1 LATARLPARRFSSV
15 SNGLSETD
23 DFRII
28 ETGSISKNAIV
39 INGLPDVGLVG
50 LLAASHIISSQKLEE
65 VGSIESDSLPPMI
78 VLHRGL
84 PKSPIRI
91 FAGGSLVVIISETAI
106 PAPLL
111 RPLANSL
118 VDWALARGVKMI
130 LSLGGMAVANR
141 QDIDTPK
148 VFAALSESDLEP
160 KLNGAA
166 EVLEEGYIVG
176 AYGLILRRCAEASV
190 PAITLLT
197 QSYYNYPDPEAAA
210 AAIGAVNKIVQL
222 NVDVSEL
229 LRRGEEIR
237 LKSKDM
243 MHRTQE
249 EMLKMN
255 KGHEYDLPA
264 LYG

>member
-1 LATARLPARRFSSV
+1 V
-15 SNGLSETD
+15 SKRLSETD
-23 DFRII
+23 GFRIT
-28 ETGSISKNAIV
+28 ETGSIPNKPVV

-50 LLAASHIISSQKLEE
+50 LLAASHIISSLKLVE

-78 VLHRGL
+78 VLHGGL

-91 FAGGSLVVIISETAI
+91 FAGDSLVVIISETAI

-118 VDWALARGVKMI
+118 VDWAQSKTAKMV

-141 QDIDTPK
+141 QDIDAPK
-148 VFAALSESDLEP
+148 VFAALSETGLES

-210 AAIGAVNKIVQL
+210 AAINAVNKILQL

-243 MHRTQE
+243 MHRTHE

>member
-1 LATARLPARRFSSV
+1 M
-15 SNGLSETD
+15 D
-23 DFRII
+23 DFRIM
-28 ETGSISKNAIV
+28 ETGSIPSKAAV

-50 LLAASHIISSQKLEE
+50 LLAASHIISSLNLEE
-65 VGSIESDSLPPMI
+65 VGSIECDSLPPMI

-91 FAGGSLVVIISETAI
+91 FAGNSLVVIISETAI
-106 PAPLL
+106 PSSLL

-118 VDWALARGVKMI
+118 VDWAHSKSARLV

-141 QDIDTPK
+141 QDIDAPK
-148 VFAALSESDLEP
+148 VFAALSEAALES

-176 AYGLILRRCAEASV
+176 AYGLILRRCAETSV

-197 QSYYNYPDPEAAA
+197 QSHYNYPDPEAAA
-210 AAIGAVNKIVQL
+210 AAIAAVNKILRL
-222 NVDVSEL
+222 NVDLSEL

-243 MHRTQE
+243 MHRTHE
-249 EMLKMN
+249 EMTKMN

>member
-1 LATARLPARRFSSV
+1 MSTKLPEKD
-15 SNGLSETD
+15 G
-23 DFRII
+23 FRIV
-28 ETGSISKNAIV
+28 ETGEVPKRPV
-39 INGLPDVGLVG
+39 IIDGLPDVGLVG
-50 LLAASHIISSQKLEE
+50 LLAASYIITSLNLQE
-65 VGSIESDSLPPMI
+65 VGSFESEQLPPMI

-91 FAGGSLVVIISETAI
+91 FAGKSLVIVISETAV
-106 PAPLL
+106 PTNLL
-111 RPLANSL
+111 RPLANAF
-118 VDWALARGVKMI
+118 VDWAKGKDAQLV

-141 QDIDTPK
+141 QDLDALK
-148 VFAALSESDLEP
+148 VFAALSDLSLEP

-176 AYGLILRRCAEASV
+176 AYGLILRRCAELSV

-197 QSYYNYPDPEAAA
+197 QSHYNYPDPEAAGA
-210 AAIGAVNKIVQL
+210 ALTAVNKIL
-222 NVDVSEL
+222 GLKVDIAEL
-229 LRRGEEIR
+229 LKRGEEIR

-249 EMLKMN
+249 EMTKMN
-255 KGHEYDLPA
+255 KAHEYDLPA